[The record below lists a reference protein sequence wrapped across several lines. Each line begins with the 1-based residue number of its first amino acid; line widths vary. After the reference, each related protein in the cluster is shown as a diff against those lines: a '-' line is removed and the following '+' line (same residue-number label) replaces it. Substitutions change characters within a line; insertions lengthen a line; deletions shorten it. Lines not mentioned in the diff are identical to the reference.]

1 MPARKWLTPIFQSL
15 LTTSFSLLQSK
26 YLQSYFILP
35 ISPLGVPNFS
45 LKLFFEFAT
54 KFSVFS
60 FFPLSSLA
68 RDRSYFFFSAASGSI
83 LCSKEIAARKTRLP
97 RSTIVPPWLSMNFH
111 CRDFFRVLSWSI
123 SRGFSRDKTSP
134 YGLDRRRNENIGR
147 FDAYCIRLP
156 SNTTLPLSILSRLS
170 ESIFGFQTDN
180 FETQVVKPFHETR
193 ILAFLH

>member
-54 KFSVFS
+54 KFSIFS

-111 CRDFFRVLSWSI
+111 CRDFFRVLSTV
-123 SRGFSRDKTSP
+123 RGPALKA
-134 YGLDRRRNENIGR
+134 DRSLVVFHEIKP
-147 FDAYCIRLP
+147 LP
-156 SNTTLPLSILSRLS
+156 
-170 ESIFGFQTDN
+170 TDW
-180 FETQVVKPFHETR
+180 TVVETR
-193 ILAFLH
+193 ISAGLTLIVFDFLRIQPCLCLSYRACRNLFSDFRQTILKPKL